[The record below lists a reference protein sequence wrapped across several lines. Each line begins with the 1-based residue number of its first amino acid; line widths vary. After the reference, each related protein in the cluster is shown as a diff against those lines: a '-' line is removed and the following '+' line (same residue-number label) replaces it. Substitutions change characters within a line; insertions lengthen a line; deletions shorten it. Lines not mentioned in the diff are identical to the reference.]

1 MYMKMKKMLAVG
13 LTCSLAA
20 MLAAGC
26 SESGKT
32 SGKSSD
38 SGVAHLEF
46 FSSKMEN
53 VSTMQ
58 KLVDKFNS
66 QNTDVQIT
74 LNSPADAGTVLKTRM
89 TKDDLPD
96 IIAYGGDNI
105 YTELTEAGILLDLSD
120 QEVLKTINDSYMQ
133 MVYDINGDKAE
144 KAYGIPFAANASGVI
159 YNTDLFQ
166 KAGVTIPETW
176 DEFIEVCE
184 KLSAAGIQPFE
195 LSFKDS
201 WTILPSWNSL
211 APATQPEG
219 FLEAKK
225 EGTATFL
232 GTHEE
237 VLEKYSKLVN
247 YAQTD
252 FMGTSYDDGNRS
264 FANGEAAML
273 INGVWAVPEIK
284 KTNESI
290 NLDMFAYPASNDKSK
305 NKVVS
310 GIDVMLMVTNQCK
323 NPEAAKRFVAFM
335 LEPENSQLY
344 INEQFAFSPVEGV
357 VQEDASVAGLAKDIA
372 DGKVT
377 DFVDHYYPNGYNLSA
392 ILSEF
397 FLNKANGMDES
408 ENIAATLK
416 KCDEQYDILNT
427 R

>member
-1 MYMKMKKMLAVG
+1 
-13 LTCSLAA
+13 
-20 MLAAGC
+20 
-26 SESGKT
+26 
-32 SGKSSD
+32 
-38 SGVAHLEF
+38 
-46 FSSKMEN
+46 
-53 VSTMQ
+53 
-58 KLVDKFNS
+58 
-66 QNTDVQIT
+66 
-74 LNSPADAGTVLKTRM
+74 
-89 TKDDLPD
+89 
-96 IIAYGGDNI
+96 
-105 YTELTEAGILLDLSD
+105 
-120 QEVLKTINDSYMQ
+120 
-133 MVYDINGDKAE
+133 
-144 KAYGIPFAANASGVI
+144 ANASGII
-159 YNTDLFQ
+159 YNADLFK

-176 DEFIEVCE
+176 DELIEVCE

-264 FANGEAAML
+264 FASGEAAML
-273 INGVWAVPEIK
+273 INGVWTVPEIK

-290 NLDMFAYPASNDKSK
+290 NLDMFAYPATNDKNK

-357 VQEDASVAGLAKDIA
+357 VQEDASVAGLA
-372 DGKVT
+372 
-377 DFVDHYYPNGYNLSA
+377 
-392 ILSEF
+392 
-397 FLNKANGMDES
+397 
-408 ENIAATLK
+408 
-416 KCDEQYDILNT
+416 
-427 R
+427 

>member
-1 MYMKMKKMLAVG
+1 MYMKTKKILAVG
-13 LTCSLAA
+13 LTCALTAALAV
-20 MLAAGC
+20 GC
-26 SESGKT
+26 GKADKGVSKGSESGVT
-32 SGKSSD
+32 Q
-38 SGVAHLEF
+38 LEF

-53 VSTMQ
+53 ISTMQ
-58 KLVDKFNS
+58 KLVDKFNK
-66 QNTDVQIT
+66 QNMDIQVT

-96 IIAYGGDNI
+96 IIAYGGDNT

-120 QEVLKTINDSYMQ
+120 QESLKKINSSYMK
-133 MVYDINGDKAE
+133 MVYDINGEKE
-144 KAYGIPFAANASGVI
+144 QKAYGIPFAANASGII
-159 YNTDLFQ
+159 YNVDLFQ
-166 KAGVTIPETW
+166 KAGVKVPETW
-176 DEFIEVCE
+176 DELMEVCQ

-211 APATQPEG
+211 APATQPDG

-225 EGTATFL
+225 EGKATFL

-237 VLEKYSKLVN
+237 VLKKYNKLVE
-247 YAQTD
+247 YAQPD
-252 FMGTSYDDGNRS
+252 FMGTSYDDGNRN
-264 FANGEAAML
+264 FAAGKAAML

-284 KTNESI
+284 KSNDKI
-290 NLDMFAYPASNDKSK
+290 NLDMFAYPATNDKSK

-310 GIDVMLMVTNQCK
+310 GIDVMLMVTNKCK

-335 LEPENSQLY
+335 LEQENNQLY

-357 VQEDASVAGLAKDIA
+357 VQKDASVASLAKDIA

-397 FLNKANGMDES
+397 FLNKANGMDEN

-427 R
+427 K